1 MFFELAQFLM
11 EREKKLS
18 PAAHQ
23 FTAQRTSSLLSAQ
36 VFEFSQNKKI
46 VKYAYAMEKKKH
58 GNWGRLGTAIPFDL
72 TTDKQ
77 SGRQTDG
84 DTIDFSSAP
93 QIDRGKTD

>member
-1 MFFELAQFLM
+1 MKKLSKLPKQHAKFQVNIGNIGNTELAQFLM

-36 VFEFSQNKKI
+36 VFEFSKNKKI

-58 GNWGRLGTAIPFDL
+58 GN
-72 TTDKQ
+72 
-77 SGRQTDG
+77 
-84 DTIDFSSAP
+84 
-93 QIDRGKTD
+93 